1 MQLVIVKLQARNTKA
16 LQVQE
21 VLTKHGCDITV
32 RLGIHEQG
40 EGVCSPEGVII
51 LQVKPDAK
59 AIKSLV
65 ADLKAVGQL
74 KVKDLTI

>member
-16 LQVQE
+16 VQLQE

-40 EGVCSPEGVII
+40 DGECSPEGVII
-51 LQVKPDAK
+51 LQVKSDPK
-59 AIKSLV
+59 AVKSLV
-65 ADLKAVGQL
+65 ADLKSIGQL
-74 KVKDLTI
+74 KVKDLVI

>member
-1 MQLVIVKLQARNTKA
+1 MQLVAVKLLARNA
-16 LQVQE
+16 NAVQVQE

-40 EGVCSPEGVII
+40 SGECSPEGVIL

-59 AIKSLV
+59 AVKSLV
-65 ADLKAVGQL
+65 ADLKAVGKL
-74 KVKDLTI
+74 KVQVINI

>member
-1 MQLVIVKLQARNTKA
+1 MQLIIIKMQSRNTKA

-40 EGVCSPEGVII
+40 DGVCSPEGVIV
-51 LQVKPDAK
+51 LQVKPESK
-59 AIKSLV
+59 AVKSLL
-65 ADLKAVGQL
+65 ADLKAVGGL
-74 KVKDLTI
+74 KIKDLSI

>member
-1 MQLVIVKLQARNTKA
+1 MQLVIVKLLARNTKA
-16 LQVQE
+16 VQVQE

-40 EGVCSPEGVII
+40 SNECSPEGVIL

-59 AIKSLV
+59 AVKSLV
-65 ADLKAVGQL
+65 KDLKAVGQL
-74 KVKDLTI
+74 KVQTLAI